1 MSIDCVRKGA
11 YLVVKDTIVAVHETE
26 NSILGVV
33 VLIEEEWVL
42 VVPPKPTRDMVR
54 LSNEF
59 EYDLPVV
66 QTPLDTKKITS
77 DLELMHE
84 WMQQEVSGVQRKLM
98 ELEEIKSIIKKI
110 QEQI

>member
-33 VLIEEEWVL
+33 VFIEDEWVL

-59 EYDLPVV
+59 EYDLP
-66 QTPLDTKKITS
+66 TTLPPLDTKKIAS
-77 DLELMHE
+77 DLEWMHE
-84 WMQQEVSGVQRKLM
+84 QVQGVQRKLM
-98 ELEEIKSIIKKI
+98 ELEEIKSAIKKI
-110 QEQI
+110 QEQM